1 MGRNCYERPL
11 RILFSSPCSLLTGSW
26 PSSLTNTMESTPQP
40 EKERFLSNTR
50 LISFTRHHV
59 RWQAGKNQSRSPV
72 FCALIKRGRSH
83 QYARLS
89 FRTDSDTRTRNH
101 VLCVHQAHVSVSC
114 VPTRCHLLAL
124 SALTRPPCKLLAV
137 ARTPSNGHLP
147 IVNILH
153 GKHPVSKGNG
163 LYGEF

>member
-1 MGRNCYERPL
+1 M
-11 RILFSSPCSLLTGSW
+11 
-26 PSSLTNTMESTPQP
+26 
-40 EKERFLSNTR
+40 
-50 LISFTRHHV
+50 
-59 RWQAGKNQSRSPV
+59 
-72 FCALIKRGRSH
+72 
-83 QYARLS
+83 
-89 FRTDSDTRTRNH
+89 
-101 VLCVHQAHVSVSC
+101 SVSC

-163 LYGEF
+163 LGNSKVNTQEEEEELEEEVEGGAGKEGSGS